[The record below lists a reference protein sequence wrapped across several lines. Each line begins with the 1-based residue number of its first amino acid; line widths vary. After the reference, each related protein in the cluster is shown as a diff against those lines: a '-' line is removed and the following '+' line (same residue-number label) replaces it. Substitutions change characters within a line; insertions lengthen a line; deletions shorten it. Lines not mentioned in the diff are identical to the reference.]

1 MAVHI
6 RQSWCKL
13 EKGQLMVQPFSSRL
27 SIQTF
32 HCVIRSLHYLR
43 TTNRSCEQRLATRWL
58 CHLEYLEVTTT
69 TRSLPGHYQKK
80 NQPLRATLLQD
91 SNTSC
96 IIWPIATLLFYLRT
110 ESLWIKTSYSISFRF
125 FSEPLDS
132 PFCHFQQTSSLH
144 NVHSKCVPDY
154 FIVYTQA
161 HTSAIAPSFWKKGPT
176 VLSIS
181 TMTS

>member
-1 MAVHI
+1 MPANSTTFFESPVYTNFSLCYP
-6 RQSWCKL
+6 QSPL
-13 EKGQLMVQPFSSRL
+13 SQNNEPFVRATSSYPLIVSPWVPRGDY
-27 SIQTF
+27 
-32 HCVIRSLHYLR
+32 HY
-43 TTNRSCEQRLATRWL
+43 Q
-58 CHLEYLEVTTT
+58 VT
-69 TRSLPGHYQKK
+69 TRSLPKK